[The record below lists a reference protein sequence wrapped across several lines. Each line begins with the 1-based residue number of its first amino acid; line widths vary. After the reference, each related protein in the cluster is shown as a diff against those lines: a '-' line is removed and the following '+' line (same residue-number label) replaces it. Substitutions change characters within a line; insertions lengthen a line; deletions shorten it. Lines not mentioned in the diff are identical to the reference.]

1 MAITS
6 GFQPDDVGSTP
17 SSRSSSYNEFIGI
30 YDGYFT
36 DEFIDNTLNWYN
48 TAKKQGLIHTRRGHL
63 VSDDAVGLLAQDY
76 LDQIDGCVPMT
87 YRLGPFTEMYWRAQ
101 EEYANQYPML
111 HEYDA
116 QGIID
121 AKIQHTKAGEGYHVW
136 HSEAAHMSLRNRI
149 ITWMLYLNDDFEGG
163 ETEFLY
169 QKLRIQPKRGRLL
182 IWPAAYTHV
191 HRGGLVLKGSKFV
204 MTGWVEVIHMS

>member
-48 TAKKQGLIHTRRGHL
+48 TAKKQELIHTRRGHL

-111 HEYDA
+111 HEFDA

-121 AKIQHTKAGEGYHVW
+121 YTRYTIQILQYQSYNDNHTIPIEFGTKVRHDVAKSAVRSAQD
-136 HSEAAHMSLRNRI
+136 AHFR
-149 ITWMLYLNDDFEGG
+149 E
-163 ETEFLY
+163 
-169 QKLRIQPKRGRLL
+169 
-182 IWPAAYTHV
+182 
-191 HRGGLVLKGSKFV
+191 
-204 MTGWVEVIHMS
+204 